1 MLNDTTVVM
10 NGDMGSRVDQQFEKL
25 FENYPNIRL
34 IMMEERPGS
43 RSDEALFKAALIL
56 KYRSINTH
64 LPSDAIIE
72 SGAVDLFLAG
82 TTRTLDEGA

>member
-1 MLNDTTVVM
+1 
-10 NGDMGSRVDQQFEKL
+10 
-25 FENYPNIRL
+25 
-34 IMMEERPGS
+34 MMEERPGS